1 MIRVNLK
8 RIQLSYYGGFVK
20 HSRLLISNLIAV
32 DNILN
37 CIQGTFMTDNIVY
50 CSYKIEIVEDI
61 ADNLK
66 HYQIINKGC
75 LI

>member
-1 MIRVNLK
+1 M
-8 RIQLSYYGGFVK
+8 K
-20 HSRLLISNLIAV
+20 HSKLLISNLIAV

-37 CIQGTFMTDNIVY
+37 YIQGTFMPDNIVY
-50 CSYKIEIVEDI
+50 CGCKIEIVEDI

-66 HYQIINKGC
+66 SCQVINKGC

>member
-1 MIRVNLK
+1 MVVL
-8 RIQLSYYGGFVK
+8 LK
-20 HSRLLISNLIAV
+20 HSRLLISDLIAV

-66 HYQIINKGC
+66 RYQIINKGC

>member
-1 MIRVNLK
+1 M
-8 RIQLSYYGGFVK
+8 K

-32 DNILN
+32 DNILD

-66 HYQIINKGC
+66 SYQIINKGC

>member
-1 MIRVNLK
+1 M
-8 RIQLSYYGGFVK
+8 
-20 HSRLLISNLIAV
+20 

-37 CIQGTFMTDNIVY
+37 CIQGTFMADNIVY

-66 HYQIINKGC
+66 SYQIINKGF